1 MNGVTW
7 HLNSLLVN
15 TNSTQEHANKCVAC
29 SRKHTL
35 KISLS
40 LPPSPSLSPR
50 AEGASYRLIRWY
62 FQSSLGIL
70 LLLPT
75 VGVREVFLFVRY
87 HGGKYGY
94 RVPSRPAGDAGG
106 VNPPN
111 RSEERQRGGKDGEF
125 HGRRA
130 VAVHHFTVQ
139 PQDQALESLQ
149 RCKCW
154 LGDPL

>member
-1 MNGVTW
+1 MCGVFTET
-7 HLNSLLVN
+7 HPEN
-15 TNSTQEHANKCVAC
+15 
-29 SRKHTL
+29 
-35 KISLS
+35 LS
-40 LPPSPSLSPR
+40 LPPSPSPSLSPR

-149 RCKCW
+149 RCKC
-154 LGDPL
+154 